1 MTGDY
6 SEQAKLRDRSAPGTV
21 ERLVEI
27 IIKNYI
33 SGNIAHFMI
42 LTAGS
47 PHRAADDLHRALT
60 AAVGDGSPVLLV
72 GVEYSSMVARFY
84 TQVYGQ

>member
-27 IIKNYI
+27 YI
-33 SGNIAHFMI
+33 SGDIAHVMI